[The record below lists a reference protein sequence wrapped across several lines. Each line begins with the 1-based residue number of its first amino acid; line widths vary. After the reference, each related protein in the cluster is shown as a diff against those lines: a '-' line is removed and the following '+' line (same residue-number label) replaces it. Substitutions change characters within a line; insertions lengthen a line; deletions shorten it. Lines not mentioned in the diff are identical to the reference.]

1 MGRLP
6 MKAPLAYKL
15 VCLQL
20 PRVLCTFVCLLGVWT
35 SGDQSS
41 DTQTSLYGVQ
51 GGSILFQLNTSLGKM
66 IQRVDWSLDS
76 KKKHLP
82 LFSLEPETGNLT
94 LKKSLLWNRYE
105 QRAHVTPT
113 SLRIDNVTLEDN
125 GNFKARILHEE
136 VISEQSFF
144 LSIYEPILPKI
155 KIISKSQTSDGC
167 NLTLECQILKIS
179 NDTTVTWGSGDIPK
193 RQEESLGLPSNSR
206 ILNLSLPPNLH
217 NSSVTCLA
225 KNPAEQQNSTLK
237 LSDACAE
244 KSSNPQTPKSPW
256 FIGSFL
262 LVILLGILGI
272 GLWICRR
279 KEKKKEVMDS
289 PENQRNSD
297 MNILYAM
304 LRPSRPEDQNQCQEA
319 SEQHLQEGKHLTT
332 IYSEIHNPQIML
344 R

>member
-1 MGRLP
+1 
-6 MKAPLAYKL
+6 MKVLLAYKL

-51 GGSILFQLNTSLGKM
+51 GGSILFQLNTSLGKKM
-66 IQRVDWSLDS
+66 QRVEWSLDS
-76 KKKHLP
+76 KKSRLP

-113 SLRIDNVTLEDN
+113 SLRIDNITLEDN
-125 GNFKARILHEE
+125 GNYKARIYYEE
-136 VISEQSFF
+136 VITEHSFF
-144 LSIYEPILPKI
+144 LSVYEPILPMI

-179 NDTTVTWGSGDIPK
+179 NDTTVTWGSVDIPK

-206 ILNLSLPPNLH
+206 TLNLSLPPNLQ

-244 KSSNPQTPKSPW
+244 KSSNPQTPKSQW
-256 FIGSFL
+256 FIGIFL

-272 GLWICRR
+272 GLLIRRR

-297 MNILYAM
+297 MNIQYAV

-319 SEQHLQEGKHLTT
+319 SEQYPQEGKHLTT

-344 R
+344 RW